1 MKRLILTKI
10 ILLIS
15 VYVSFGNT
23 WETIN
28 EKTWISNKDFP
39 TSQYVFYETSNGL
52 MKAIFQIN
60 GSGRCAIL
68 SLIYDVEIIAD
79 TIRLKNELT
88 LDSLNIKKG
97 NDEKRTLTL
106 ILKDN
111 STITSTDLTYN
122 FTKRFEDARICNW
135 IETYSGNVIIP
146 IQDLKAIPIGV
157 NQIYDKDSFNL
168 GPNPND
174 CGIDNKPKLTD
185 KEAIF
190 FSEYL
195 KAPAQKNSFDFK
207 NKKILFVTGSS
218 GTTIGTKIDYFNDVR
233 EWKNKYNDKIATYLV
248 VLDND
253 EALEYGY
260 DAIITYWV
268 KIFIN
273 TQKQK
278 KRVLEKAKGDN

>member
-52 MKAIFQIN
+52 KKAIFQIN
-60 GSGRCAIL
+60 GSGRCAVL
-68 SLIYDVEIIAD
+68 SLIYDVEIVAD

-97 NDEKRTLTL
+97 IDGKRTLTL

-111 STITSTDLTYN
+111 STIASSELTYN

-135 IETYSGNVIIP
+135 IETYSGNQIIP
-146 IQDLKAIPIGV
+146 IKDLKAIPIEI
-157 NQIYDKDSFNL
+157 NQIYDRGAFNL
-168 GPNPND
+168 GPNPKD
-174 CGIDNKPKLTD
+174 CGLDNNSELTE

-195 KAPAQKNSFDFK
+195 KAPAQKNGFDFK
-207 NKKILFVTGSS
+207 NKRILFVTGSNGS
-218 GTTIGTKIDYFNDVR
+218 TVGTKVDYFNAVR
-233 EWKNKYNDKIATYLV
+233 EWKEKHNDKIATDLV
-248 VLDND
+248 LLDGD
-253 EALEYGY
+253 EAQEYGY

-278 KRVLEKAKGDN
+278 KRVLEKTK

>member
-15 VYVSFGNT
+15 VCVSFAST

-28 EKTWISNKDFP
+28 EKTWISNKEFP

-52 MKAIFQIN
+52 KKAIFQIN
-60 GSGRCAIL
+60 GSGRCTVL
-68 SLIYDVEIIAD
+68 SLIYDVEIVAD

-97 NDEKRTLTL
+97 NDEKRTLKL

-111 STITSTDLTYN
+111 STLTSTDLTYN
-122 FTKRFEDARICNW
+122 FTKRFESALICNW

-146 IQDLKAIPIGV
+146 IQDLKAIPIGA

-168 GPNPND
+168 GPNPKD
-174 CGIDNKPKLTD
+174 CGIDNKPELTD

-195 KAPAQKNSFDFK
+195 KVPAQKNGFDFI
-207 NKKILFVTGSS
+207 NKKILFVTGSNGS
-218 GTTIGTKIDYFNDVR
+218 TVGSKIDYFNDVR
-233 EWKNKYNDKIATYLV
+233 DWKNNYNDKIATYLV
-248 VLDND
+248 VLDKE
-253 EALEYGY
+253 EAQEYGY

-273 TQKQK
+273 SQKQK
-278 KRVLEKAKGDN
+278 KRVLEKTKGDN

>member
-1 MKRLILTKI
+1 MKRLFLTKI

-23 WETIN
+23 WVTIN
-28 EKTWISNKDFP
+28 EKTWISEKDFP

-52 MKAIFQIN
+52 KKAIFQIN
-60 GSGRCAIL
+60 GSGRCAVL
-68 SLIYDVEIIAD
+68 SLIYDVEIVMD

-88 LDSLNIKKG
+88 LDSLNVKKG
-97 NDEKRTLTL
+97 NNEKRALTL

-135 IETYSGNVIIP
+135 VETYSGNQIIP
-146 IQDLKAIPIGV
+146 IQDLKAIPIKE
-157 NQIYDKDSFNL
+157 NQTYDIHSFNL
-168 GPNPND
+168 GPNPEN
-174 CGIDNKPKLTD
+174 CGIDNESELTD
-185 KEAIF
+185 KEVIF
-190 FSEYL
+190 FNEYL
-195 KAPAQKNSFDFK
+195 KTPAQKNGFDFK
-207 NKKILFVTGSS
+207 NKRILFVTGSS
-218 GTTIGTKIDYFNDVR
+218 GSTVGTKTDYFNDVR
-233 EWKNKYNDKIATYLV
+233 EWKDKYNDKIATYLV
-248 VLDND
+248 VLDKD
-253 EALEYGY
+253 EAQEYGY

-278 KRVLEKAKGDN
+278 KRVLEKTKEDN

>member
-1 MKRLILTKI
+1 
-10 ILLIS
+10 
-15 VYVSFGNT
+15 VSFANT

-52 MKAIFQIN
+52 KKAIFQIN
-60 GSGRCAIL
+60 GSGRCAVL
-68 SLIYDVEIIAD
+68 SLIYDVEIVAD

-111 STITSTDLTYN
+111 STITSTDSTYN

-157 NQIYDKDSFNL
+157 NQIYDKDSFKL
-168 GPNPND
+168 GPNPKD
-174 CGIDNKPKLTD
+174 CGIDNKPELTD

-195 KAPAQKNSFDFK
+195 KVPAQKNGFDFR
-207 NKKILFVTGSS
+207 NKKILFVTGSNGS
-218 GTTIGTKIDYFNDVR
+218 TVGSKIDYFNDVR
-233 EWKNKYNDKIATYLV
+233 DWKNNNNDKIATYLV
-248 VLDND
+248 VLDKD
-253 EALEYGY
+253 EAQEYRY

-268 KIFIN
+268 KILIN
-273 TQKQK
+273 TPKQK